1 MASEELELRSQ
12 ITEAETEEKSSA
24 QFDVDQVFDG
34 MNDYL
39 KSVLA
44 KLTSIPIS
52 SEAQPNGQ
60 STLKVP
66 SVKFQSSAI
75 VSTISTTTSV
85 TTPVSVIADSM
96 NESCAVRSAL
106 GWYVNVPANHRSSKQ
121 VHCQTQGLNR
131 STDDEVN

>member
-1 MASEELELRSQ
+1 
-12 ITEAETEEKSSA
+12 
-24 QFDVDQVFDG
+24 

-39 KSVLA
+39 KNVPA
-44 KLTSIPIS
+44 RLTSIPIL

-85 TTPVSVIADSM
+85 TTPISVSAASM
-96 NESCAVRSAL
+96 NPAAEPFDPRNPTIKEEEIEVDNLTPPNTKLYHDDKFTERIYAL
-106 GWYVNVPANHRSSKQ
+106 
-121 VHCQTQGLNR
+121 
-131 STDDEVN
+131 

>member
-1 MASEELELRSQ
+1 MASEELELRPQ

>member
-1 MASEELELRSQ
+1 MASEEFELRQQ
-12 ITEAETEEKSSA
+12 IAEAKTEEKSSA

-44 KLTSIPIS
+44 KLTSIPIL

-66 SVKFQSSAI
+66 SVKFQSSA
-75 VSTISTTTSV
+75 VRTISTTTSV

-96 NESCAVRSAL
+96 N
-106 GWYVNVPANHRSSKQ
+106 
-121 VHCQTQGLNR
+121 
-131 STDDEVN
+131 STAQLFDLRNLPIKGEEI